1 MDVAT
6 ESKHLGLIVCSGAIG
21 VCDPFLIPFMEGTGV
36 LAKRVHKLGRR
47 HLSFDRDEMIFKI
60 STEVIPTAKIGVGK
74 SQRSLLS
81 VSGPFTGRS
90 AEFEVGQSASN
101 ASAFGSEDILV
112 KEVIGFEGG
121 PK

>member
-1 MDVAT
+1 MDIAT

-74 SQRSLLS
+74 S
-81 VSGPFTGRS
+81 
-90 AEFEVGQSASN
+90 
-101 ASAFGSEDILV
+101 
-112 KEVIGFEGG
+112 
-121 PK
+121 

>member
-6 ESKHLGLIVCSGAIG
+6 ESKHLCLIVCSGAIG

-60 STEVIPTAKIGVGK
+60 STEVIPTAKIGVGE
-74 SQRSLLS
+74 S
-81 VSGPFTGRS
+81 
-90 AEFEVGQSASN
+90 
-101 ASAFGSEDILV
+101 
-112 KEVIGFEGG
+112 
-121 PK
+121 